1 MTLGLLC
8 CFVVV
13 PLSIAKALSQMHAS
27 YTTETPTAIVSF
39 SSLLPPFPIGTLIAV
54 GVGVGVFLLFVMLI
68 TVVIILVVV
77 AVRRKAAYKQ
87 KRDVT
92 MVDNLYYSN
101 TVVVNQEMVMK
112 EKDVGVDYKDADG
125 YEDLDNGKSEE
136 KGPIVDG
143 FDPYEVV
150 DRRVHIKNAKT
161 PLPKESA
168 PPTSATNVPHIYAI
182 VDMSKKKRAKETGDG
197 FTATNNDQYAIPMR
211 KMGKT
216 TGKEEG
222 VVGSG
227 GMEEGEQYDDIVR
240 PTYEPM
246 ADSESGQ
253 QNEGGSN

>member
-1 MTLGLLC
+1 
-8 CFVVV
+8 
-13 PLSIAKALSQMHAS
+13 MHAS
-27 YTTETPTAIVSF
+27 STTDTPTAIVSF
-39 SSLLPPFPIGTLIAV
+39 SSLLPPFPIGTFIAV

-125 YEDLDNGKSEE
+125 YENLDNGKSEE
-136 KGPIVDG
+136 KGSIVDG

-168 PPTSATNVPHIYAI
+168 PPTSTTNIPHIYAV
-182 VDMSKKKRAKETGDG
+182 VDMSKKKRTKKETGDG
-197 FTATNNDQYAIPMR
+197 STATNNDQYAIPMR
-211 KMGKT
+211 KMGEM

-222 VVGSG
+222 AVESG
-227 GMEEGEQYDDIVR
+227 GVEEGEQYDGIVM
-240 PTYEPM
+240 PTYEPKLE
-246 ADSESGQ
+246 SESGQ
-253 QNEGGSN
+253 RNEGGSN